1 MEKNLFKSNVVIFDN
16 KRRGDKMTGVVQQKA
31 ELPDN
36 QQERLCFASW
46 IVGFVDGEGCF
57 TVSFIRNKTNKLG
70 SQVFVEFVV
79 TQGEKSR
86 KSLELMKSFFGCGK
100 IYVNRRYDN
109 HKENIYR
116 YCVRSIKDLKEKIIP
131 FFEIYPLQTEKK
143 KEFEKF
149 KTIVEMMIN
158 GEHLDP
164 VGREKIMEIA
174 SSMNRKKKRGKESSE
189 AIRRSR

>member
-1 MEKNLFKSNVVIFDN
+1 MSK
-16 KRRGDKMTGVVQQKA
+16 KMTGDVQRKV
-31 ELPDN
+31 ELPDD

-79 TQGEKSR
+79 TQGEKSK
-86 KSLELMKSFFGCGK
+86 KSLELIKSFFGCGE

-116 YCVRSIKDLKEKIIP
+116 YCVRSIKDIKEKIIP
-131 FFEIYPLQTEKK
+131 FFETYPLQTEKK

-158 GEHLDP
+158 NKHLDLI
-164 VGREKIMEIA
+164 GRKKIMEIA
-174 SSMNRKKKRGKESSE
+174 SSMNRKKKRGRESSE
-189 AIRRSR
+189 AIRRTSSQV